1 MRVRWIQ
8 GLVVARIFFGITAA
22 AQEPLVPTLTPTI
35 ITATKQVTLFTGLEK
50 QILEAVQKKDRA
62 GLEAMLTDDLEI
74 AMPHAD
80 AVAGE
85 EWLDSVLAKDFTLR
99 TFVISQ
105 MSVADL
111 GDFAVVKYER
121 GQQAT
126 LKGKAYDGEF
136 FVVDLWKKSG
146 DSWKLANRYVARIHT
161 APTPAR
167 AKPRP
172 TGKE

>member
-1 MRVRWIQ
+1 MLARWIPCLL
-8 GLVVARIFFGITAA
+8 GGVILSMTVA
-22 AQEPLVPTLTPTI
+22 AQEPVVPTLTPTI
-35 ITATKQVTLFTGLEK
+35 VTATKQVTLFTGLEK
-50 QILEAVQKKDRA
+50 QILQAVQKKDKA
-62 GLEAMLTDDLEI
+62 GLEALLTDDFEI

-85 EWLDSVLAKDFTLR
+85 DWLDSVLAGDFTLR

-105 MSVADL
+105 MSVVDL
-111 GDFAVVKYER
+111 GDSAVVKYER

-146 DSWKLANRYVARIHT
+146 ESWKLANRYVARIHT
-161 APTPAR
+161 APTTAR

-172 TGKE
+172 SGKE

>member
-1 MRVRWIQ
+1 MLARWIPCLL
-8 GLVVARIFFGITAA
+8 GGVILSVTVA
-22 AQEPLVPTLTPTI
+22 AQEPVVPTLTPTI
-35 ITATKQVTLFTGLEK
+35 VTATKQVTLFTGLEK
-50 QILEAVQKKDRA
+50 QILQAVQKKDKA
-62 GLEAMLTDDLEI
+62 GLEALLADDFEI

-85 EWLDSVLAKDFTLR
+85 DWLDSVLAGDFTLR

-105 MSVADL
+105 MSVVDL
-111 GDFAVVKYER
+111 GDSAAVKYER

-146 DSWKLANRYVARIHT
+146 ESWKLANRYVARIHT
-161 APTPAR
+161 APTTAK

-172 TGKE
+172 SGKE